1 MGRVGE
7 QMSGWE
13 NGWMDGSR
21 DECMRECMNGDRQ
34 I

>member
-21 DECMRECMNGDRQ
+21 DEWICECMNGDRQ